1 MASEGSNEIPGVE
14 NQELAAVASLVPE
27 LPNVRAAPADRF
39 AQSVRA
45 LVERRAQAG
54 WPNEGEADLA
64 VFVLVDYPRQIGE
77 ACGGTPFADPIAQGT
92 PLLGRLFF
100 SSADASHGQFILMPT
115 EASEI
120 LEWLEDRGLG
130 GCPVVTVYPNAQ
142 EMVTRRVGMESA
154 ARREEIRNREPSAT
168 VDELVAALAHYHRSC
183 VLTPIGCP
191 EGVWEPEAAHKYI
204 PGPHPERSIQNDLV
218 RALNFWFR
226 GIVRAESEDST
237 TIGRIDVRLLKKNA
251 QGGLAYWAIL
261 ELKVI
266 KSFTH
271 GTAGSGSTKVTE
283 SKNVEAIAK
292 GVRQAASYRE
302 NRVAEHGMLEVYDL
316 REDKAEDLTVRER
329 VTEALQ
335 VYTPPPR
342 IDVWKVFGR
351 AEDARRAGF
360 TGA

>member
-1 MASEGSNEIPGVE
+1 MGAEDLDQISGVDNE
-14 NQELAAVASLVPE
+14 ELAAIASLVPE

-39 AQSVRA
+39 AQSVRG

-77 ACGGTPFADPIAQGT
+77 ELGGTPFVDPIAQRT
-92 PLLGRLFF
+92 PLLGRVFF
-100 SSADASHGQFILMPT
+100 SSADASHGQFIPMP
-115 EASEI
+115 ANAYEI
-120 LEWLEDRGLG
+120 LEWLEDKGLG
-130 GCPVVTVYPNAQ
+130 GRPIVMVYPNAE
-142 EMVTRRVGMESA
+142 EMVTRLSGTEGLA
-154 ARREEIRNREPSAT
+154 NREDIRDREPTAT
-168 VDELVAALAHYHRSC
+168 VDELFAALGHYHSRC

-191 EGVWEPEAAHKYI
+191 EGVWEPASAHQYI
-204 PGPHPERSIQNDLV
+204 PGPQPERSIQSDLE

-226 GIVRAESEDST
+226 GVVRAESEDGT
-237 TIGRIDVRLLKKNA
+237 NIGRIDVRLLKKGA
-251 QGGLAYWAIL
+251 QGGLAYWVIL

-271 GTAGSGSTKVTE
+271 GTGGSGATNVPEST
-283 SKNVEAIAK
+283 NVEAIAK
-292 GVRQAASYRE
+292 GVRQAGSYRE

-316 REDKAEDLTVRER
+316 REDKAEDLTVREP
-329 VTEALQ
+329 VIEALQ
-335 VYTPPPR
+335 MYTPPPR